1 MKNFNG
7 VFACPPS
14 YSSPPPDKLGVTIT
28 FDSLTLAKGMSGMLM
43 SGLIGLVIVF
53 LIVAASSERTE
64 AIAEMM
70 ED

>member
-1 MKNFNG
+1 
-7 VFACPPS
+7 
-14 YSSPPPDKLGVTIT
+14 
-28 FDSLTLAKGMSGMLM
+28 MSGMLM